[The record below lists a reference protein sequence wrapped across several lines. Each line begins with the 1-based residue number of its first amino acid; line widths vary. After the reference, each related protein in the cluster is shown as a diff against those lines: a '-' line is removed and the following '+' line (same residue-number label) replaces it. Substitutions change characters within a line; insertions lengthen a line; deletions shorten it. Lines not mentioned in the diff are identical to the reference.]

1 MSVPAVTPWCSRGP
15 RGCRCSAPPLPV
27 RSGRLLDAMPD
38 RYRALHQQCGLM
50 PTRSRWIKTPDNTSG
65 CRRIVLGVDVDHD
78 ARTLSETDPP
88 DNDVESSVEWERD
101 PGTRGD
107 RLHRRTCGSR
117 ARRRVW
123 LRLSLRKSLR
133 SNLQRCR
140 RLIGAGRDRA
150 PRRRSPF
157 PGDVAAAALPGE

>member
-1 MSVPAVTPWCSRGP
+1 MSVPEVTPWCSRGP

-50 PTRSRWIKTPDNTSG
+50 PTRSRWIKTPDKTSG

-101 PGTRGD
+101 P
-107 RLHRRTCGSR
+107 R
-117 ARRRVW
+117 ARVVIAFTVGPAGVGPPT
-123 LRLSLRKSLR
+123 SVAPFESAQVAPEQ
-133 SNLQRCR
+133 SSALQAAYRG
-140 RLIGAGRDRA
+140 GA
-150 PRRRSPF
+150 
-157 PGDVAAAALPGE
+157 